1 MVKTF
6 IFLFVCLVSGFFCE
20 AAETAT
26 RTDGEIWNEG
36 VTYYRAGDVTNALAV
51 LRPLMLSKTHGARAA
66 EVVAAL
72 AYEKA
77 RATEGADPLKDLE
90 EAAAAAQIA
99 LRAAPTDARRN
110 RNFTRAIDG
119 LPELRETS
127 HVNAVLEAANGKD
140 PAALLRQATGDIREI
155 LSEAATYRTNVA
167 EKVVAK
173 ADALSARAEKASDM
187 WLPVKEMICQA
198 VTNEEQA
205 ATISLQVDQARAK
218 TTKAATALADLSDEA
233 YTLVADAEHDFTRF
247 LKLTIAPPEA
257 MQEDLQAQ
265 TNAYT
270 QAEPVN
276 GRAWQTDALDFTRVF
291 RAKFPA
297 WAKAYEQQ
305 AQADTNKPPFTAEAQ
320 AKVSDL
326 STRLEKV
333 QLTLAE
339 KSTDDGQREALTLIH
354 EILKLLPNQGGGGSG
369 QQQQNPNQQNK
380 DQNKDKSQ
388 QDQQQNQQN
397 DQQQDQSQDQRQEE
411 NPEQNED
418 ESQESEG
425 EESPEESPE
434 DREVE
439 SVLRKAQERSD
450 EHEADKRARMRKAPL
465 PPNTRDW

>member
-1 MVKTF
+1 MFRT
-6 IFLFVCLVSGFFCE
+6 IISSLVCALCCSSLG

-26 RTDGEIWNEG
+26 RTDGEVWNEG
-36 VTYYRAGDVTNALAV
+36 VSHYRAGNVTNALAV

-127 HVNAVLEAANGKD
+127 RVNEILQAANGKD
-140 PAALLRQATGDIREI
+140 PAALLRQATHDVRDI
-155 LSEAATYRTNVA
+155 LLEAGTYRTNAA
-167 EKVVAK
+167 EQVVAK

-187 WLPVKEMICQA
+187 WLPVKEAICQA
-198 VTNEEQA
+198 ITNQEQA

-218 TTKAATALADLSDEA
+218 TTKAATALVDLSDDA
-233 YTLVADAEHDFTRF
+233 YTHLADAEHDFTRF
-247 LKLTIAPPEA
+247 MKLTIAPPDA

-270 QAEPVN
+270 RAEPVN
-276 GRAWQTDALDFTRVF
+276 GRAWQTDALDFTRAF

-339 KSTDDGQREALTLIH
+339 KPTEDGQIEALKLIQ
-354 EILKLLPNQGGGGSG
+354 EILGLLPNQGGGGQG

-380 DQNKDKSQ
+380 DKNKSQ
-388 QDQQQNQQN
+388 QDQQQDQQN
-397 DQQQDQSQDQRQEE
+397 NQQQDQSSDQRQEE

-418 ESQESEG
+418 EQKESEG
-425 EESPEESPE
+425 EESSEESPE
-434 DREVE
+434 DREVD